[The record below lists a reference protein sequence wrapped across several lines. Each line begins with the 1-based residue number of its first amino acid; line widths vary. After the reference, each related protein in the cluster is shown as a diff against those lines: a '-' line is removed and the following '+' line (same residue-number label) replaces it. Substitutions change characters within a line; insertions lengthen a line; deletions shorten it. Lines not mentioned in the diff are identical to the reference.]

1 MTFSGIRDAVCAL
14 IVKDDA
20 AILAKV
26 TTNANFDI
34 DTLGAFSSMMFA
46 TARMLIQ
53 ELRIEGEVLG
63 AYYDRDRIPPP
74 CHGHHTKDR
83 AGDTLQKVIREGSFG
98 ISGASP
104 DASDDRLPGSRN
116 LGGAYDQV
124 GTRFTMVTFAILG
137 RRRYRNDLRCA
148 SGAL

>member
-1 MTFSGIRDAVCAL
+1 M

-63 AYYDRDRIPPP
+63 GITIGTEYHLLLMGITPKIALVTLCRKSTAKGLLEYKARALIPRMID
-74 CHGHHTKDR
+74 CLGHATS
-83 AGDTLQKVIREGSFG
+83 EG
-98 ISGASP
+98 
-104 DASDDRLPGSRN
+104 
-116 LGGAYDQV
+116 V
-124 GTRFTMVTFAILG
+124 
-137 RRRYRNDLRCA
+137 
-148 SGAL
+148 